1 LCAAC
6 AIEYAGDVDA
16 SDDWVPTETIAR
28 GKAEGAYALLRDFP
42 SLQRYRSWKY
52 LGGGAFGKVFAGV
65 HGGLGRIEAVKRM
78 QIQDPRVRQ
87 MALGEARLMAAL
99 PPHPHLVT
107 LYNAEESQ
115 GAIFLT
121 MQCIDGKPLEDMPLP
136 LSVDRALGYARD
148 TIEAL
153 SMVHAHGVV
162 HRDIKP
168 GNIFSTVHGDGVLG
182 DFGVARQ
189 SDSRDGTAAIAGTPA
204 YMAPEAFR
212 AGAAGPASDLWS
224 VGVMLYELLTGQRP
238 FPQCEDLP
246 IEQVPEAL
254 KRAKLEF
261 PSVVRPGVPGRVDDL
276 ILNMLAYKAED
287 RFASAMTVLDH
298 LPRYDTAVS
307 VLDADL
313 TRLEVDAIA
322 VSANER
328 LAMNIPGSVA
338 FAIANA
344 GGPAVVA
351 QAAAQAP
358 APVGSVV
365 VTAGGMMPARFVFH
379 AVTLHV
385 DAKGFLGHA
394 REGDLRKALRACLR
408 KAHELRCKTL
418 ALPAM
423 GTYSGGLSADEAARM
438 MVDVTHTYLIEFRPP
453 IERIVF
459 ALPDKMLQ
467 IAFREAALDRGM
479 LLI

>member
-1 LCAAC
+1 MQ
-6 AIEYAGDVDA
+6 A
-16 SDDWVPTETIAR
+16 SDEWVPTETIAR

-42 SLQRYRSWKY
+42 SLNRYRSWKY

-78 QIQDPRVRQ
+78 AIPDARVRS

-107 LYNAEESQ
+107 LYNAEEQ
-115 GAIFLT
+115 KDAIFLT
-121 MQCIDGKPLEDMPLP
+121 MQCVDGKPLEDLALP

-182 DFGVARQ
+182 DFGVARE

-212 AGAAGPASDLWS
+212 AGAGPASDLWS

-238 FPQCEDLP
+238 FPQCEELP
-246 IEQVPEAL
+246 LDQVPGAL
-254 KRAKLEF
+254 RGARLEF

-276 ILNMLAYKAED
+276 VLNLLAYNPED
-287 RFASAMTVLDH
+287 RFASAMAVLDH
-298 LPRYDTAVS
+298 LPRYDTSVS
-307 VLDADL
+307 AIDADL
-313 TRLEVDAIA
+313 TRLDVEAVA

-338 FAIANA
+338 HAIAEAA
-344 GGPAVVA
+344 GDEIVQ
-351 QAAAQAP
+351 QAAIQAP
-358 APVGSVV
+358 ARVGSVV
-365 VTAGGMMPARFVFH
+365 VTAGGRLPARWVFH
-379 AVTLHV
+379 AVTLRV
-385 DAKGFLGHA
+385 DERGYLVHA

-408 KAHELRCKTL
+408 KAHELRVKTL

-423 GTYSGGLSADEAARM
+423 GTHSGGLTPDEAARM